1 MTARLPPEYSSGT
14 TRPAG
19 LVREVTKQEFKDAY
33 LRLGGGADAGWG
45 LDYWDRFLERPGM
58 RYFLEAPETALHR
71 RMMIATDFGARQYR
85 MFFVTEDEEERIF
98 DFPSET

>member
-1 MTARLPPEYSSGT
+1 M
-14 TRPAG
+14 
-19 LVREVTKQEFKDAY
+19 REVTKQEFKDAY
-33 LRLGGGADAGWG
+33 VRLGGGADAGWG

-58 RYFLEAPETALHR
+58 RYFLEEPETALHR

-85 MFFVTEDEEERIF
+85 MFFVTEDEEERLF